1 MDAKTFIESF
11 IETPRKSYLDS
22 CTKETLLE
30 IASHYR
36 VPISDKERK
45 LKERFKLF
53 LIEALR
59 EQGVLLEEPGP
70 KPASVVEH
78 ETVGLTFEQR
88 RELLQLQIEQEKLRW
103 NSENSRIALEKAKLD
118 LELRRLDLIKD
129 GKLGMGG
136 SKEVSSSLHLVPQF
150 NDQDP
155 DVFFT
160 LFERV
165 ADTSNWADEHRCLLL
180 QCVLQGKAQEA
191 YSSLPSGD
199 SKVYS
204 RVKAAVL
211 RAYELVPEA
220 YRLRFWQAKK
230 EVGQTHLELARE
242 LRKHFTRWCSASEV
256 KTFDDLSDLMLVEQF
271 KSVVPERVAT
281 YISEL
286 KAKTPEKAVELAD
299 EFTLIHKGSLQSVGN
314 TGVNIAQGGNR
325 PFPVP
330 SALLQNLASDVCNY
344 CHEIGHWKV
353 DCPAVKK
360 RPTRSIKYVK
370 PNALV
375 GPFHSIESAK
385 HSLVEGRG
393 VANAKDCLLSYLPF
407 ITDGCVFF
415 PGQPTVPVKI
425 LRDTGAVDSFI
436 LQSVL
441 PFNEQSYTGESVLI
455 RGIGL
460 NTVSV
465 PLHRLH
471 IQSDFVQGEVII
483 GVRPA
488 LPVEGVHVILGNG
501 IAGCRVW
508 GDVPAPVVCDSP
520 IAADC
525 VPSTELN
532 SSCAVTRS
540 RSAAEPGVPVD
551 GRGGR
556 ALKGM
561 CRHI

>member
-1 MDAKTFIESF
+1 MDVKTFIESF
-11 IETPRKSYLDS
+11 IETPRESSLDS

-30 IASHYR
+30 IASHYK
-36 VPISDKERK
+36 VPIPDKKRK
-45 LKERFKLF
+45 LKERIKLF
-53 LIEALR
+53 LTEALR
-59 EQGVLLEEPGP
+59 EQWVLLEEPGP
-70 KPASVVEH
+70 KPASVEKH

-103 NSENSRIALEKAKLD
+103 NSENSHIALEKAKLD

-136 SKEVSSSLHLVPQF
+136 SKEVSSSLRLVPQF

-165 ADTSNWADEHRCLLL
+165 ADTSNWADEHRCLLP

-204 RVKAAVL
+204 KVKAAVL
-211 RAYELVPEA
+211 RAYELLVPEA
-220 YRLRFWQAKK
+220 YRLRFRQAKK
-230 EVGQTHLELARE
+230 EVGQTHLESARE
-242 LRKHFTRWCSASEV
+242 LRKHFTRWCSAS
-256 KTFDDLSDLMLVEQF
+256 KDDLSDLMLVEQI
-271 KSVVPERVAT
+271 KSVVPECVAT

-286 KAKTPEKAVELAD
+286 KAKTPEKTAELAD
-299 EFTLIHKGSLQSVGN
+299 EFILIHKGSLQSVGN

-330 SALLQNLASDVCNY
+330 SASLQNLASDVCNY
-344 CHEIGHWKV
+344 CHEIGHWKG
-353 DCPAVKK
+353 DCPALKK
-360 RPTRSIKYVK
+360 RPTRSSYKYVK
-370 PNALV
+370 LNALA
-375 GPFHSIESAK
+375 GPFHFIESAK

-393 VANAKDCLLSYLPF
+393 VANAEDCLLSYLPF

-415 PGQPTVPVKI
+415 PGQPAVPVKI
-425 LRDTGAVDSFI
+425 LRNTGAVDSFI

-441 PFNEQSYTGESVLI
+441 PFNESYTAENILI

-483 GVRPA
+483 GQ
-488 LPVEGVHVILGNG
+488 
-501 IAGCRVW
+501 
-508 GDVPAPVVCDSP
+508 
-520 IAADC
+520 
-525 VPSTELN
+525 
-532 SSCAVTRS
+532 
-540 RSAAEPGVPVD
+540 
-551 GRGGR
+551 
-556 ALKGM
+556 
-561 CRHI
+561 